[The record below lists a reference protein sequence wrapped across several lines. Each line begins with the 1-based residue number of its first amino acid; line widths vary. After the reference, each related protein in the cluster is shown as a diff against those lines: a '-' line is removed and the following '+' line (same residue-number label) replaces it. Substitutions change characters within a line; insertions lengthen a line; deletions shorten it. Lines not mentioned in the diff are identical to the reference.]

1 MQILLSIKPKYVQSI
16 FNKTKLFE
24 FRRVI
29 PKQRS
34 VDKVI
39 IYSSNPKKRIVGYFI
54 IEKIISESPEEIW
67 DKCKLHAGIDKK
79 EFFKYF
85 QGKTTAHAIQIKK
98 VTKFRKEI
106 DPKDVDPQFRPPQ
119 SFSYVQPGQELYQIA
134 EESAPPS
141 GLDAYF

>member
-34 VDKVI
+34 VNKVF
-39 IYSSNPKKRIVGYFI
+39 IYSSSPKQRIVGYFA
-54 IEKIISESPEEIW
+54 IEKIISESPESVW
-67 DKCKLHAGIDKK
+67 DQCKSHAGIDKE
-79 EFFKYF
+79 EFFNYF
-85 QGKTTAHAIQIKK
+85 QGKQLAHAIQIKK

-106 DPKDVDPQFRPPQ
+106 DPKDMDPEFRPPQ
-119 SFSYVQPGQELYQIA
+119 SFRYIQPGQELCKIA
-134 EESAPPS
+134 QSEKSNS
-141 GLDAYF
+141 GLDIYF